1 MTRCMR
7 TLASILLLALGLTGG
22 SAVAGEG
29 TASDPGAVFDAEWS
43 TRLLQEKARIERWRK
58 RLDKANAAYAKAV
71 GAGESGEI
79 VAKIVAMRD
88 AAAKEL
94 QDARRTLPALVEEAR
109 EEGVSSEILKPY
121 RFAVSPEDAP

>member
-7 TLASILLLALGLTGG
+7 MLASILLLALGLTAG
-22 SAVAGEG
+22 SALAGEG
-29 TASDPGAVFDAEWS
+29 TPGAVFDAEWS

-71 GAGESGEI
+71 GAGESGET

-121 RFAVSPEDAP
+121 RFAVSPEDTP

>member
-1 MTRCMR
+1 MR
-7 TLASILLLALGLTGG
+7 I
-22 SAVAGEG
+22 
-29 TASDPGAVFDAEWS
+29 DQD
-43 TRLLQEKARIERWRK
+43 RI
-58 RLDKANAAYAKAV
+58 V

-109 EEGVSSEILKPY
+109 EDGVSSEILKPY
-121 RFAVSPEDAP
+121 RFAVSPEDTP

>member
-7 TLASILLLALGLTGG
+7 MLASILLLALGLTAG
-22 SAVAGEG
+22 SALAGEG
-29 TASDPGAVFDAEWS
+29 TAPDPRAVLDAEWS

-71 GAGESGEI
+71 GAGESGET
-79 VAKIVAMRD
+79 VAKIVAKRD

-94 QDARRTLPALVEEAR
+94 QDARRMLPALVEEAR

-121 RFAVSPEDAP
+121 RFVVSPEDAP